1 VAGSTP
7 VIVNGMWVVDKALRS
22 TSNETR
28 LSARSPGNNLTV
40 GLYSPAT
47 APRRRT
53 LGQAQLMT
61 VQSHARLIDV
71 QLDNGVRL
79 AQRLRDAA
87 LLLQPDA
94 SYSGNTHAFFVADEW
109 QLTKELR
116 VDLARAE
123 TQRITGTIANVSNG
137 DLDAD
142 PTTLYNNNLAY
153 FNGTNTLIDSKL
165 SRNSFTAGA
174 NYA

>member
-1 VAGSTP
+1 VTP
-7 VIVNGMWVVDKALRS
+7 PFS
-22 TSNETR
+22 F
-28 LSARSPGNNLTV
+28 NL
-40 GLYSPAT
+40 
-47 APRRRT
+47 
-53 LGQAQLMT
+53 
-61 VQSHARLIDV
+61 
-71 QLDNGVRL
+71 
-79 AQRLRDAA
+79 
-87 LLLQPDA
+87 DA

-109 QLTKELR
+109 QLSKELR

-165 SRNSFTAGA
+165 SRTPSPPAPTTPEPRAERLRARQQGPPPA
-174 NYA
+174 RLRRAARPRCQRAATRWRTSRSSRSA